1 MTEPTIAQ
9 LITEFTH
16 AYERLYQRWP
26 EELRM
31 IDDTWVVVNGMEMNA
46 TGLNALIDELKREY
60 AQTVTEKKKT
70 TQRLVAWFSQ
80 DSATPPR

>member
-1 MTEPTIAQ
+1 MTEPTVAQ

-26 EELRM
+26 EELRI
-31 IDDTWVVVNGMEMNA
+31 IDDLWVVVNGMKMNA
-46 TGLNALIDELKREY
+46 TGLQALIDDLRREY
-60 AQTVTEKKKT
+60 DQTIAQKKKT

-80 DSATPPR
+80 PASQ